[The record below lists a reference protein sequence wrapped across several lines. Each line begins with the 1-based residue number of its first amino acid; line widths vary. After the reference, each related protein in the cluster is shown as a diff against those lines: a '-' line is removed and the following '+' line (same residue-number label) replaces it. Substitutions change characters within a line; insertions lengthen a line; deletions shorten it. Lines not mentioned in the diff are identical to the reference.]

1 MDSAG
6 DAVVELGI
14 QLGQGVA
21 SVHRG
26 LGYVSDG
33 GSLNNIPDDEL
44 SDGLVLGAS
53 LGAVSASE

>member
-21 SVHRG
+21 SVDRG

-33 GSLNNIPDDEL
+33 GSLNNIPAEL
-44 SDGLVLGAS
+44 YKLYVVLY
-53 LGAVSASE
+53 L